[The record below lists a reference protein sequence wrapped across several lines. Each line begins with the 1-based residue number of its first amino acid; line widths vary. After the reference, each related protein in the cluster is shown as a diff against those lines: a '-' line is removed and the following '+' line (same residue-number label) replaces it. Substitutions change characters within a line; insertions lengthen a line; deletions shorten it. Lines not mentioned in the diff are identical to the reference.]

1 MAFPVGENDQ
11 EVIVFLCNKDLAQPL
26 CSDTCCI
33 TGCSLPRP
41 CILQVLYTNPCSH
54 TQLLYA
60 SFFSI
65 QRIPFKMEK
74 MEKVLLFLWYLDFTL
89 VSSDPPPPFPLLHI
103 NRTGGHEWRECILIW
118 EECRSPSTYSQDWPY
133 EWHTSQH
140 TNCFYDVP
148 FKISISSHFNSF

>member
-1 MAFPVGENDQ
+1 MCIEKNSFVGYEILGFRVSARCRWPFCSDTKPSSWLHFMAFPVGENDQ

-89 VSSDPPPPFPLLHI
+89 ISSDPHPPFPCYI
-103 NRTGGHEWRECILIW
+103 STGPGVMNEGNA
-118 EECRSPSTYSQDWPY
+118 S
-133 EWHTSQH
+133 
-140 TNCFYDVP
+140 
-148 FKISISSHFNSF
+148 